1 MTRQKIEIKKIENIT
16 ARQVTFS
23 KRRRGLFKKALE
35 LSTLCDAEIALI
47 VFSTTGKLYHYAT
60 SSFNLL
66 YIYVYKISMPQVIE
80 RHKSHS
86 DENRLHNKLSQ
97 PSDMLENERKRYALL
112 KKELEKKTMELRHIM
127 GENLQELSL
136 EELKKLEKSVH
147 ISLSRVNEIKD
158 QTNLKEITFLQK
170 GIELLEDNQ
179 RVQQKSNVVKVGD
192 ALEKCLIDSTST
204 NSHIFNQPQT
214 QSQNQNHFDS
224 SDTTLKLGLPFPNC
238 SYN

>member
-60 SSFNLL
+60 SRGHIF
-66 YIYVYKISMPQVIE
+66 VQ
-80 RHKSHS
+80 
-86 DENRLHNKLSQ
+86 
-97 PSDMLENERKRYALL
+97 ENERKRYALL

-158 QTNLKEITFLQK
+158 QSNLKEITFLQK
-170 GIELLEDNQ
+170 PNAYMVPCYHFPIE
-179 RVQQKSNVVKVGD
+179 VIIKAV
-192 ALEKCLIDSTST
+192 CL
-204 NSHIFNQPQT
+204 
-214 QSQNQNHFDS
+214 
-224 SDTTLKLGLPFPNC
+224 
-238 SYN
+238 

>member
-60 SSFNLL
+60 SS
-66 YIYVYKISMPQVIE
+66 MPQVIE

-112 KKELEKKTMELRHIM
+112 KKELEKKTMELRHVM

-158 QTNLKEITFLQK
+158 QTNLKEITFL
-170 GIELLEDNQ
+170 LEYFIYG
-179 RVQQKSNVVKVGD
+179 SYF
-192 ALEKCLIDSTST
+192 LIKEM
-204 NSHIFNQPQT
+204 IFY
-214 QSQNQNHFDS
+214 
-224 SDTTLKLGLPFPNC
+224 LRK
-238 SYN
+238 

>member
-60 SSFNLL
+60 S
-66 YIYVYKISMPQVIE
+66 SMPQVIE